1 MTLEQIVANIQWY
14 IDTKTKQRQH
24 MLGYLYLKLE
34 MDDMH
39 AVADAAMD
47 IRELDAS
54 IISLRLS
61 LEQVLNVETTRN
73 D

>member
-24 MLGYLYLKLE
+24 MLAYLYLKLE

-47 IRELDAS
+47 IRELDSS
-54 IISLRLS
+54 IISLRVS
-61 LEQVLNVETTRN
+61 LEQVLNAEAPRN